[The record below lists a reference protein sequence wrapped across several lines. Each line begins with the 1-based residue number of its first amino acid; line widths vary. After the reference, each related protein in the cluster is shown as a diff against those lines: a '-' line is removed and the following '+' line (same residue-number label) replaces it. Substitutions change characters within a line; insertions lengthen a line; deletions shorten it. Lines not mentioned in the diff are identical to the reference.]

1 MRDFFRVFL
10 YMAVILTL
18 ESFKSVVKID
28 YTVGEF
34 SEIRFSDMEE
44 KKIKNCFLIERMSL
58 MGLNLIKLLILLM
71 NVHGLS
77 LVEGNT

>member
-10 YMAVILTL
+10 YMAVILTF

-58 MGLNLIKLLILLM
+58 MGLNLIKLLVLLM

>member
-1 MRDFFRVFL
+1 
-10 YMAVILTL
+10 MAVILTF

-58 MGLNLIKLLILLM
+58 MGLNLIKLLVLLM